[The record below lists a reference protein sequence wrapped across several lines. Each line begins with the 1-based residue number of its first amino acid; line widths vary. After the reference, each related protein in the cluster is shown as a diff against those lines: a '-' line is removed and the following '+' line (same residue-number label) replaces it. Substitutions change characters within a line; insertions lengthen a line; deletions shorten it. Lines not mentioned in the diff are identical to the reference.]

1 MERGVI
7 KGINEKTGMAIIEA
21 PIDIFKFIKQE
32 IKECNVEY
40 IDSRPLSDKQ
50 RRFCY
55 SIIKAIADYTG
66 ENVEAEKEIL
76 KMEFMTERV
85 ETLGERMF
93 SLSNAPMSLIAS
105 FENYLI
111 DFVLAWDIP
120 TKFPLREYVNDIEAY
135 VYLCLLHKKCC
146 ISGKS
151 IVDLHHFGD
160 DKIGMGNDRNEVHH
174 LGRKALPL
182 SREYHNE
189 IHTIGDNEFI
199 KKWHLC
205 EGIPLDKSLCK
216 LYRLKP

>member
-1 MERGVI
+1 MII
-7 KGINEKTGMAIIEA
+7 KGKLVNINENGIATIQASVPLETIIHR
-21 PIDIFKFIKQE
+21 QV
-32 IKECNVEY
+32 KEVNIELL
-40 IDSRPLSDKQ
+40 DSRPLSDKQ

-55 SIIKAIADYTG
+55 SIIKVIADYTG

-85 ETLGERMF
+85 ETLGDKLF
-93 SLSNAPMSLIAS
+93 SLSSAPMSLVAS
-105 FENYLI
+105 FENYLV

-135 VYLCLLHKKCC
+135 VYSCLLHKKCC

-160 DKIGMGNDRNEVHH
+160 DKIGMGSDRNEVHH

-189 IHTIGDNEFI
+189 IHTIGDSEFI
-199 KKWHLC
+199 KKYHLC
-205 EGIPLDKSLCK
+205 EGIELDKTLCK

>member
-1 MERGVI
+1 MII
-7 KGINEKTGMAIIEA
+7 KGKLVNINENGIATIQASVPLETIIHR
-21 PIDIFKFIKQE
+21 QV
-32 IKECNVEY
+32 KEVNIELL
-40 IDSRPLSDKQ
+40 DSRPLSDKQ

-66 ENVEAEKEIL
+66 ENVESEKEIL

-85 ETLGERMF
+85 ETLGDKLF
-93 SLSNAPMSLIAS
+93 SLSSAPMSLVAN
-105 FENYLI
+105 FENYLV

-135 VYLCLLHKKCC
+135 VYSCLLHKKCC

-174 LGRKALPL
+174 LG
-182 SREYHNE
+182 
-189 IHTIGDNEFI
+189 
-199 KKWHLC
+199 
-205 EGIPLDKSLCK
+205 
-216 LYRLKP
+216 

>member
-1 MERGVI
+1 MII
-7 KGINEKTGMAIIEA
+7 KGKLVNINENGIATIQASVPLETIIHR
-21 PIDIFKFIKQE
+21 QV
-32 IKECNVEY
+32 KEVNIELL
-40 IDSRPLSDKQ
+40 DSRPLSDKQ

-55 SIIKAIADYTG
+55 SLITAIADYTG

-76 KMEFMTERV
+76 KMEFMAERV
-85 ETLGERMF
+85 ETLGTQLF
-93 SLSNAPMSLIAS
+93 SLSNASMSLIAS
-105 FENYLI
+105 FENYLV

-135 VYLCLLHKKCC
+135 VYSCLLHKKCY

-189 IHTIGDNEFI
+189 IHTIGDSEFI
-199 KKWHLC
+199 KKYHLC
-205 EGIPLDKSLCK
+205 EGIELDKTLCK